1 MFSLLVILS
10 HEVLAMQAMLVLLV
24 IFPVMSIL
32 SILRNEFEQLDR
44 YIWITLVILL
54 PIIGSILYI
63 FIGRERRLNR
73 Y

>member
-1 MFSLLVILS
+1 MFSLLVVLS
-10 HEVLAMQAMLVLLV
+10 HEILAIQAMLVLLV
-24 IFPVMSIL
+24 ILPVMSVL
-32 SILRNEFEQLDR
+32 SILRNEFELSDR
-44 YIWITLVILL
+44 YIWLTLVILL